1 MAEKNYSTMNLEEL
15 EKEKKSLK
23 DQIDDLSIERMD
35 LIIEEL
41 SKSVIR
47 RMFFQDRKAYII
59 WSSILALI
67 NTYFAFTSSIGIL
80 NFLVVLFQAWGMNVS
95 FKLYKKRYEETAK
108 RAVIEIL
115 PTMIEEL
122 TRLKVYQQ
130 YEAKIEECFIKLN
143 QIERC
148 INNLKELLNPVIVVN
163 NPNRYR
169 YEFDDDE
176 LEEEIVKKPS

>member
-1 MAEKNYSTMNLEEL
+1 MEEKNYSTMNLEEL
-15 EKEKKSLK
+15 EKERESLK
-23 DQIDDLSIERMD
+23 TKIDDLSIERMD

-47 RMFFQDRKAYII
+47 RMFVQDRKVYIL
-59 WSSILALI
+59 WSAFLALV

-80 NFLVVLFQAWGMNVS
+80 NLMVIIFQAWGMNFS
-95 FKLYKKRYEETAK
+95 FKLYKKKYEETAK

-115 PTMIEEL
+115 PTMIGEVI
-122 TRLKVYQQ
+122 RLKVYQQ

-148 INNLKELLNPVIVVN
+148 INNLKESLNPVIVIN